1 MNELTKLKPSEF
13 IEKYMNIKLL
23 DYQKTFVDNYNSKCK
38 YYSHPRSNAKKIR
51 TFIQGMRYAFDM
63 SDNDMVTIIKPD
75 KNIRLNRE
83 EFIEWLSEELKK

>member
-23 DYQKTFVDNYNSKCK
+23 DYQKTFVDNYNPKYK
-38 YYSHPRSNAKKIR
+38 YYSHPRSNTKKIR
-51 TFIQGMRYAFDM
+51 TFIQGMRYALDM
-63 SDNDMVTIIKPD
+63 SDNDTVTIIKPD